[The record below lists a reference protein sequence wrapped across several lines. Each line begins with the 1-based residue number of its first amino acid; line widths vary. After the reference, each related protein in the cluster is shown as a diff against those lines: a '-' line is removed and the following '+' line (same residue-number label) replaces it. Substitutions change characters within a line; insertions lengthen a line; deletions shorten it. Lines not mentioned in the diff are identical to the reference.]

1 MCGWCVDGLIFSPLF
16 LYSIS
21 IKFLLLI
28 GQRLYFPFLYATAM
42 QFSANSTTTVLDP
55 KTTKKKYPEA
65 RIIVLDDNFN
75 TFEHV
80 ANCLLTII
88 PGMSEKRSWLLAV
101 EVDREGSAEVWRGP
115 LEQAE
120 LYHQQL
126 VSKGLTMAPIEKT

>member
-1 MCGWCVDGLIFSPLF
+1 MDQI
-16 LYSIS
+16 
-21 IKFLLLI
+21 
-28 GQRLYFPFLYATAM
+28 TD
-42 QFSANSTTTVLDP
+42 STTTVLDA
-55 KTTKKKYPEA
+55 KTTKRKYPEV

-80 ANCLLTII
+80 ASCLLTII

-101 EVDREGSAEVWRGP
+101 EVDSEGLAEVWRGP

-126 VSKGLTMAPIEKT
+126 ISKGLTMAPIEKT

>member
-1 MCGWCVDGLIFSPLF
+1 MDQITVLP
-16 LYSIS
+16 
-21 IKFLLLI
+21 
-28 GQRLYFPFLYATAM
+28 
-42 QFSANSTTTVLDP
+42 NTVLDS
-55 KTTKKKYPEA
+55 KTTKNKYPEA

-80 ANCLLTII
+80 ANCLATII
-88 PGMSEKRSWLLAV
+88 PGLSKKRSWLLAV

-126 VSKGLTMAPIEKT
+126 ASKGLTMAPIEKI

>member
-1 MCGWCVDGLIFSPLF
+1 MK
-16 LYSIS
+16 IS
-21 IKFLLLI
+21 DNLT
-28 GQRLYFPFLYATAM
+28 TA
-42 QFSANSTTTVLDP
+42 VVDP
-55 KTTKKKYPEA
+55 KTKKRKYPEA

-80 ANCLLTII
+80 ANCLVRII
-88 PGMSEKRSWLLAV
+88 PGICEKKSWLLAL

-126 VSKGLTMAPIEKT
+126 VTKGLTMAPIEKT